1 MPSADAPLR
10 GRLRRRPV
18 FPGLSVLS
26 KPTPAHSKL
35 LRSQAIHT
43 TGTAYQKQLE
53 QQLIELPAAIANGIR
68 PETIA
73 EKVNESLRQQFLSSG
88 IPETAHALSVVSKQ
102 MNQVASDF
110 HRTTRQLTSIGREVC
125 SKKTGAT
132 KCIRGSADPRSTGS
146 MAGRGG
152 AITKF

>member
-1 MPSADAPLR
+1 M
-10 GRLRRRPV
+10 
-18 FPGLSVLS
+18 
-26 KPTPAHSKL
+26 